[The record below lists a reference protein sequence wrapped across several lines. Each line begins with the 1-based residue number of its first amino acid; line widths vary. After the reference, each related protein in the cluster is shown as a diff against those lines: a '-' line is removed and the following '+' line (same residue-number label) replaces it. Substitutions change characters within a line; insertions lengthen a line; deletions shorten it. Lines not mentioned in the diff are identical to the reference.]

1 MFQTETWNKFVI
13 IEYKSILMKKYVF
26 GKKLTLSSNLYDSSQ
41 KLYVQDLK
49 EWESNNLFNHEI
61 ARNF

>member
-1 MFQTETWNKFVI
+1 MYLAI
-13 IEYKSILMKKYVF
+13 
-26 GKKLTLSSNLYDSSQ
+26 KKLTLSSNLYDSSQ